1 MVVLV
6 VLAVEENMAWMGDW
20 LRGRVDRWG
29 GCGRVKMGVMK
40 KDWVNKFDLIIA
52 YCFI

>member
-1 MVVLV
+1 MV
-6 VLAVEENMAWMGDW
+6 VLAVERRVVWNICYEWVG
-20 LRGRVDRWG
+20 GREDQWG